1 MAKIYIVRLTQQE
14 RAELMALVKTGRGAA
29 YKRLNAQILLK
40 SDVSEGSP
48 RWIDVKIAEC
58 FDVSVRKVER
68 LRERLCTRGLEK
80 ALVRAKGGG
89 RKRKLDGVQE
99 AQLITLVCSDTPEG
113 HANWTLRLLANKMVE
128 LKYIDNISHEAVR
141 QVLKKR
147 DKTLAKERVVHSAKR
162 KR

>member
-1 MAKIYIVRLTQQE
+1 MAKRYIVRLTQQE
-14 RAELMALVKTGRGAA
+14 RDELMAIVKTGRGVA

-40 SDVSEGSP
+40 ADVSADSGA
-48 RWIDVKIAEC
+48 WTDVKIAEC

-68 LRERLCTRGLEK
+68 IRKRLCEEGLER

-99 AQLITLVCSDTPEG
+99 AHLVALVCSDAPEG
-113 HANWTLRLLANKMVE
+113 RADWTLRLLADKMVE
-128 LKYIDNISHEAVR
+128 LEYVDSISHEAVR

-147 DKTLAKERVVHSAKR
+147 NKTLAKEGMVHSTKR
-162 KR
+162 KC

>member
-113 HANWTLRLLANKMVE
+113 HASTLSL
-128 LKYIDNISHEAVR
+128 I
-141 QVLKKR
+141 
-147 DKTLAKERVVHSAKR
+147 
-162 KR
+162 